1 MLMWLKDNFMCISLI
16 RLHFL
21 KDTIKEQV
29 LTDSLQLLRIDVVST
44 ETVMSQMWIQ
54 ADIFKK

>member
-1 MLMWLKDNFMCISLI
+1 VHKPNQI
-16 RLHFL
+16 HFL